1 MRRYEVGTEGTLD
14 LGTASSATVTCT
26 ITGSFTSAPVI
37 YTNCEGNFTSTA
49 SAVTGSGNTYTATIT
64 VRPTTAYAG
73 DNMSGKLTVYCPYY
87 GNTGIGQINLAATG
101 SGELVLQSTSTE
113 PMTIL
118 EKPANNATA
127 SITFRLEGEDAPPSS
142 GLPVII
148 DNNYTLTDVQN
159 VLTNDGTKDVE
170 TGNGFSASL
179 DYAGTEGWI
188 TLGDCN
194 YDAATKKFTQH
205 FTLDDNTSTE
215 SPRTGAVVV
224 FSPSRREVARF
235 IIKQEPAT
243 PPTIIDATNLA
254 VGQSA
259 NCYIISKPGRYELP
273 AYKGVYKDLTTAP
286 KCTGK
291 PYEVWNDSGNTINFL
306 QANFSDNKIIF
317 DVNSV
322 NNGNA
327 LIAVRD
333 KNNKILW
340 SWHLWFCSEV
350 PGDQDYGNN
359 VYLMDRALGAKES
372 TSIDLGSLGGS
383 TALYWK
389 EGLYYQWGRKDPLNT
404 KITSGDNKYDSQTT
418 SRQESSIEK
427 PNTFYTNWSSGNGWS
442 SSFKGVQD
450 PCPAGY
456 KVPSPNV
463 WIKQQGNSI
472 GQINRASALDQVF
485 VYAISNPTIAYPY
498 SGFINEEGE
507 WVAGATGGR
516 QTPTYTD
523 EIKYEYKFV
532 NAGYLPDRV
541 DPPMKFKDIEYIS
554 VNIDNIGAL
563 WGLDKTALEY
573 GFVEKGITILKYSY
587 TVGQWTGRIWKT
599 ASYPNGWTT
608 NVSIQDRPLD
618 SDLLTQLSTMI
629 NMGGFSLEDL
639 LSGKIN
645 ESLIY
650 RKEQK
655 SANMGYNV
663 RCVKE

>member
-1 MRRYEVGTEGTLD
+1 
-14 LGTASSATVTCT
+14 
-26 ITGSFTSAPVI
+26 
-37 YTNCEGNFTSTA
+37 
-49 SAVTGSGNTYTATIT
+49 
-64 VRPTTAYAG
+64 
-73 DNMSGKLTVYCPYY
+73 MSGKLTVYCPYY

-205 FTLDDNTSTE
+205 FTLGDNTSTE

-273 AYKGVYKDLTTAP
+273 AYKGVHKDLTTAP

-340 SWHLWFCSEV
+340 SWHLWFCANGEPATETYPTSSV
-350 PGDQDYGNN
+350 NM
-359 VYLMDRALGAKES
+359 MDRNIGAGAQGEES
-372 TSIDLGSLGGS
+372 P
-383 TALYWK
+383 
-389 EGLYYQWGRKDPLNT
+389 LYYQGGRKDPLYPSNSLYSSA
-404 KITSGDNKYDSQTT
+404 SGGSMDLAIANPS
-418 SRQESSIEK
+418 
-427 PNTFYTNWSSGNGWS
+427 TFYKGWASSGWAAAKS
-442 SSFKGVQD
+442 QHD
-450 PCPAGY
+450 PCPPGY
-456 KVPSPNV
+456 KVPSTSV
-463 WIKQQGNSI
+463 WAKEKSE
-472 GQINRASALDQVF
+472 INRLTNMTNEAFLYNTIQ
-485 VYAISNPTIAYPY
+485 PTIIYPY
-498 SGFINEEGE
+498 SGYLDGNGNRKD
-507 WVAGATGGR
+507 GTTGGITDGNPYTR
-516 QTPTYTD
+516 TISSPTNVYAFTGDRTRKPVQFTNVTYKLHNLNIIGGSWAASNNAFLYGYESSGFEITGYSYRIGSWTENKIFGRPTGTYKATFSGSYT
-523 EIKYEYKFV
+523 EV
-532 NAGYLPDRV
+532 NNVVLGQ
-541 DPPMKFKDIEYIS
+541 
-554 VNIDNIGAL
+554 N
-563 WGLDKTALEY
+563 GLDDTALDDIYQILGISNAISKFFTDNLTYSKDNEDPVY
-573 GFVEKGITILKYSY
+573 GY
-587 TVGQWTGRIWKT
+587 Q
-599 ASYPNGWTT
+599 
-608 NVSIQDRPLD
+608 
-618 SDLLTQLSTMI
+618 
-629 NMGGFSLEDL
+629 
-639 LSGKIN
+639 
-645 ESLIY
+645 
-650 RKEQK
+650 
-655 SANMGYNV
+655 V
-663 RCVKE
+663 RCVAE